1 MTNKLIRLSKLI
13 SHAGICSR
21 KNAEFLIKNGDVKIN
36 DNVFKEF
43 FIEKSLIKSIKVKD
57 KPLTNI
63 KTRVWILNKPVGY
76 VSSNKEQFSQK
87 SLFRLVPKDLP
98 RVVSVGR
105 LDIKSEGLLLLTTNP
120 KLSSYL
126 EDPSNKIERR
136 YIVKVSGKIPENL
149 DKLVEG
155 QFLVDGILYNEIKI
169 KHPDAM
175 LLFRVG
181 DFYETFGEDA
191 ILASKILGIVLT
203 KRANGAASHVELAG
217 FPHHSLNLYLPNFK
231 LSSYSKA
238 FKISKSFG
246 DSILSMFKFLKFV
259 SEF

>member
-57 KPLTNI
+57 KPLTNS

-136 YIVKVSGKIPENL
+136 YIVKVSGKIPKNL
-149 DKLVEG
+149 DKLVKG

-169 KHPDAM
+169 KLSNSEEKNM
-175 LLFRVG
+175 MEVKLTEGKNR
-181 DFYETFGEDA
+181 E
-191 ILASKILGIVLT
+191 IRKVLNYFNLKVQKL
-203 KRANGAASHVELAG
+203 KR
-217 FPHHSLNLYLPNFK
+217 
-231 LSSYSKA
+231 
-238 FKISKSFG
+238 ISFG
-246 DSILSMFKFLKFV
+246 PFELNDIGIGNLVEIEIKFLDKLLNSIGFTD
-259 SEF
+259 ENNFRQI

>member
-87 SLFRLVPKDLP
+87 SLFRLVPKELP

-136 YIVKVSGKIPENL
+136 YIVKVSGKIPKNL
-149 DKLVEG
+149 DKLVKG

-169 KHPDAM
+169 KLSNSEEKNM
-175 LLFRVG
+175 MEVKLTEGKNR
-181 DFYETFGEDA
+181 E
-191 ILASKILGIVLT
+191 IRKVLNYFNLKVQKL
-203 KRANGAASHVELAG
+203 KR
-217 FPHHSLNLYLPNFK
+217 
-231 LSSYSKA
+231 
-238 FKISKSFG
+238 ISFG
-246 DSILSMFKFLKFV
+246 PFELNDIGIGNLVEIEIKFLDKLLNSIGFTD
-259 SEF
+259 ENNFRQI

>member
-149 DKLVEG
+149 HKLVEG

-169 KHPDAM
+169 K
-175 LLFRVG
+175 LSNS
-181 DFYETFGEDA
+181 GENNM
-191 ILASKILGIVLT
+191 IEVKLTEGKNREIRKVLNYFNLKVQKL
-203 KRANGAASHVELAG
+203 KR
-217 FPHHSLNLYLPNFK
+217 
-231 LSSYSKA
+231 
-238 FKISKSFG
+238 ISFG
-246 DSILSMFKFLKFV
+246 PFELNDIGIGNLVEIEIKFLDKLLNSIGFTD
-259 SEF
+259 ENNFRQI

>member
-169 KHPDAM
+169 KLSNSEEKNM
-175 LLFRVG
+175 MEV
-181 DFYETFGEDA
+181 
-191 ILASKILGIVLT
+191 
-203 KRANGAASHVELAG
+203 
-217 FPHHSLNLYLPNFK
+217 K
-231 LSSYSKA
+231 LSEGKNREIRKVLNYFNLKVQ
-238 FKISKSFG
+238 KLKRISFG
-246 DSILSMFKFLKFV
+246 PFELNDIGIGNLVEIEIKFLDKLLNSIGFTD
-259 SEF
+259 ENNFRQI

>member
-57 KPLTNI
+57 KRLTNI

-169 KHPDAM
+169 K
-175 LLFRVG
+175 LSNS
-181 DFYETFGEDA
+181 GEKNMMEVKLTEGKNRE
-191 ILASKILGIVLT
+191 IRKVLNYFNLKVQKL
-203 KRANGAASHVELAG
+203 KR
-217 FPHHSLNLYLPNFK
+217 
-231 LSSYSKA
+231 
-238 FKISKSFG
+238 ISFG
-246 DSILSMFKFLKFV
+246 PFELNDIGIGNLVEIEIKFLDKLLNSIGFTD
-259 SEF
+259 ENNFRQI

>member
-136 YIVKVSGKIPENL
+136 YIVKVSGKIPKNL
-149 DKLVEG
+149 DKLVKG

-169 KHPDAM
+169 KLSNSEEKNM
-175 LLFRVG
+175 MEVKLTEGKNR
-181 DFYETFGEDA
+181 E
-191 ILASKILGIVLT
+191 IRKVLNYFNLKVQKL
-203 KRANGAASHVELAG
+203 KR
-217 FPHHSLNLYLPNFK
+217 
-231 LSSYSKA
+231 
-238 FKISKSFG
+238 ISFG
-246 DSILSMFKFLKFV
+246 PFELNDIGIGNLVEIEIKFLDKLLNSIGFTD
-259 SEF
+259 ENNFRQI

>member
-1 MTNKLIRLSKLI
+1 MSKLI

-36 DNVFKEF
+36 DNVYKEF

-63 KTRVWILNKPVGY
+63 KTRAWILNKPVGY

-169 KHPDAM
+169 KLSNSEEKNM
-175 LLFRVG
+175 MEVKLTEGKNR
-181 DFYETFGEDA
+181 E
-191 ILASKILGIVLT
+191 IRKVLNYFNLKVQKL
-203 KRANGAASHVELAG
+203 KR
-217 FPHHSLNLYLPNFK
+217 
-231 LSSYSKA
+231 
-238 FKISKSFG
+238 ISFG
-246 DSILSMFKFLKFV
+246 PFELNDIGIGNLVEIEIKFLDKLLNSIGFTD
-259 SEF
+259 ENNFRQI

>member
-149 DKLVEG
+149 DKLVKG

-169 KHPDAM
+169 K
-175 LLFRVG
+175 LSN
-181 DFYETFGEDA
+181 GEEKNMMEVKLTEGKNRE
-191 ILASKILGIVLT
+191 IRKVLNYFNLKVQKL
-203 KRANGAASHVELAG
+203 KR
-217 FPHHSLNLYLPNFK
+217 
-231 LSSYSKA
+231 
-238 FKISKSFG
+238 ISFG
-246 DSILSMFKFLKFV
+246 PFELNDIGIGNLVEIEIKFLDKLLNSIGFTD
-259 SEF
+259 ENNFRQI

>member
-36 DNVFKEF
+36 DNVYKEF

-57 KPLTNI
+57 KPLTNV

-169 KHPDAM
+169 KLSNSEEKNM
-175 LLFRVG
+175 MEVKLTEGKNR
-181 DFYETFGEDA
+181 E
-191 ILASKILGIVLT
+191 IRKVLNYFNLKVQKL
-203 KRANGAASHVELAG
+203 KR
-217 FPHHSLNLYLPNFK
+217 
-231 LSSYSKA
+231 
-238 FKISKSFG
+238 ISFG
-246 DSILSMFKFLKFV
+246 PFELNDIGIGNLVEIEIKFLDKLLNSIGFTD
-259 SEF
+259 ENNFRQI

>member
-1 MTNKLIRLSKLI
+1 MSKLI

-136 YIVKVSGKIPENL
+136 YIVKVSGKIPKNL
-149 DKLVEG
+149 DKLVKG
-155 QFLVDGILYNEIKI
+155 QILVDGILYNEIKI
-169 KHPDAM
+169 KLSDS
-175 LLFRVG
+175 
-181 DFYETFGEDA
+181 GEKNMMEVKLTEGKNRE
-191 ILASKILGIVLT
+191 IRKVLNYFNLKVQKL
-203 KRANGAASHVELAG
+203 KR
-217 FPHHSLNLYLPNFK
+217 
-231 LSSYSKA
+231 
-238 FKISKSFG
+238 ISFG
-246 DSILSMFKFLKFV
+246 PFELNDIGIGNLVEIEIKFLDKLLNSIGFTD
-259 SEF
+259 ENNFR

>member
-36 DNVFKEF
+36 DNVYKEF

-169 KHPDAM
+169 KLSNSEEKNM
-175 LLFRVG
+175 MEVKLTEGKNR
-181 DFYETFGEDA
+181 E
-191 ILASKILGIVLT
+191 IRKVLNYFNLKVQKL
-203 KRANGAASHVELAG
+203 KR
-217 FPHHSLNLYLPNFK
+217 
-231 LSSYSKA
+231 
-238 FKISKSFG
+238 ISFG
-246 DSILSMFKFLKFV
+246 PFELNDIGIGNLVEIEIKFLDKLLNSIGFTN
-259 SEF
+259 ENNFRQI

>member
-155 QFLVDGILYNEIKI
+155 QFLVDGILYNGIKI
-169 KHPDAM
+169 K
-175 LLFRVG
+175 LLNSVEKNMMEVKLTEGKNR
-181 DFYETFGEDA
+181 E
-191 ILASKILGIVLT
+191 IRKVLNYFNLKVQKL
-203 KRANGAASHVELAG
+203 KR
-217 FPHHSLNLYLPNFK
+217 
-231 LSSYSKA
+231 
-238 FKISKSFG
+238 ISFG
-246 DSILSMFKFLKFV
+246 PFELNDIGIGNLVEIEIKFLDKLLNSIGFTD
-259 SEF
+259 ENNFRQI

>member
-1 MTNKLIRLSKLI
+1 MSKLI

-126 EDPSNKIERR
+126 EDPSNKIERK
-136 YIVKVSGKIPENL
+136 YIVKVSGKIPKNL
-149 DKLVEG
+149 DKLVKG
-155 QFLVDGILYNEIKI
+155 QILVDGILYNEIKI
-169 KHPDAM
+169 K
-175 LLFRVG
+175 LSN
-181 DFYETFGEDA
+181 GEEKNMMEVKLTEGKNRE
-191 ILASKILGIVLT
+191 IRKVLNYFNLKVQKL
-203 KRANGAASHVELAG
+203 KR
-217 FPHHSLNLYLPNFK
+217 
-231 LSSYSKA
+231 
-238 FKISKSFG
+238 ISFG
-246 DSILSMFKFLKFV
+246 PFELNDIGIGNLVEIEIKFLDKLLNSIGFTD
-259 SEF
+259 ENNFRQI

>member
-1 MTNKLIRLSKLI
+1 MSKLI

-87 SLFRLVPKDLP
+87 SLFRLIPKDLP

-169 KHPDAM
+169 KLSNSEEKNM
-175 LLFRVG
+175 MEVKLTEGKNR
-181 DFYETFGEDA
+181 E
-191 ILASKILGIVLT
+191 IRKVLNYFNLKVQKL
-203 KRANGAASHVELAG
+203 KR
-217 FPHHSLNLYLPNFK
+217 
-231 LSSYSKA
+231 
-238 FKISKSFG
+238 ISFG
-246 DSILSMFKFLKFV
+246 PFELNDIEIGNLVEIEIKFLDKLLNSIGFTD
-259 SEF
+259 ENNFRQI

>member
-1 MTNKLIRLSKLI
+1 MSKLI

-126 EDPSNKIERR
+126 ENPSNKIERR

-155 QFLVDGILYNEIKI
+155 QFLVDGILYNGIKI
-169 KHPDAM
+169 KLSDNREKNM
-175 LLFRVG
+175 M
-181 DFYETFGEDA
+181 
-191 ILASKILGIVLT
+191 K
-203 KRANGAASHVELAG
+203 VELTEG
-217 FPHHSLNLYLPNFK
+217 KNREIRKVLNYFNLKVQK
-231 LSSYSKA
+231 LKR
-238 FKISKSFG
+238 ISFG
-246 DSILSMFKFLKFV
+246 PFELNDIGIGNLVEIEIKFLDKLLNSIGFTD
-259 SEF
+259 ENNFRQI

>member
-136 YIVKVSGKIPENL
+136 YIVKVLGKIPKNL

-169 KHPDAM
+169 KLSNSEKKNM
-175 LLFRVG
+175 MEVKLTEGKNR
-181 DFYETFGEDA
+181 E
-191 ILASKILGIVLT
+191 IRKVLNYFNLKVQKL
-203 KRANGAASHVELAG
+203 KR
-217 FPHHSLNLYLPNFK
+217 
-231 LSSYSKA
+231 
-238 FKISKSFG
+238 ISFG
-246 DSILSMFKFLKFV
+246 PFELNDIGIGNLVEIEIKFLDKLLNSIGFTD
-259 SEF
+259 ENNFRQI

>member
-57 KPLTNI
+57 KPLTNV

-136 YIVKVSGKIPENL
+136 YIVKVLGKIPKNL

-169 KHPDAM
+169 KLSNSEEKNM
-175 LLFRVG
+175 MEVKLTEGKNR
-181 DFYETFGEDA
+181 E
-191 ILASKILGIVLT
+191 IRKVLNYFNLKVQKL
-203 KRANGAASHVELAG
+203 KR
-217 FPHHSLNLYLPNFK
+217 
-231 LSSYSKA
+231 
-238 FKISKSFG
+238 ISFG
-246 DSILSMFKFLKFV
+246 PFELNDIGIGNLVEIEIKFLDKLLNSIGFTD
-259 SEF
+259 ENNFRQI

>member
-169 KHPDAM
+169 KLSNSEEKNM
-175 LLFRVG
+175 MEVKLTEGKNR
-181 DFYETFGEDA
+181 E
-191 ILASKILGIVLT
+191 IRKVLNYFNLKVQKL
-203 KRANGAASHVELAG
+203 KR
-217 FPHHSLNLYLPNFK
+217 
-231 LSSYSKA
+231 
-238 FKISKSFG
+238 ISFG
-246 DSILSMFKFLKFV
+246 PFELNDIRIGNLVETEIKFLDKLLNSIGFTD
-259 SEF
+259 ENNFRQI

>member
-1 MTNKLIRLSKLI
+1 MSKLI

-169 KHPDAM
+169 K
-175 LLFRVG
+175 LLNSVEKNMMEVKLTEGKNR
-181 DFYETFGEDA
+181 E
-191 ILASKILGIVLT
+191 IRKVLNYFNLKVQKL
-203 KRANGAASHVELAG
+203 KR
-217 FPHHSLNLYLPNFK
+217 
-231 LSSYSKA
+231 
-238 FKISKSFG
+238 ISFG
-246 DSILSMFKFLKFV
+246 PFELNDIGIGNLVEIEIKFLDKLLNSIGFTD
-259 SEF
+259 ENNFRQI

>member
-1 MTNKLIRLSKLI
+1 MSKLI

-169 KHPDAM
+169 KLSNSEEKNVM
-175 LLFRVG
+175 EVKLTEGKNR
-181 DFYETFGEDA
+181 E
-191 ILASKILGIVLT
+191 IRKVLNYFNLKVQKL
-203 KRANGAASHVELAG
+203 KR
-217 FPHHSLNLYLPNFK
+217 
-231 LSSYSKA
+231 
-238 FKISKSFG
+238 ISFG
-246 DSILSMFKFLKFV
+246 PFELNDIGIGNLVEIEIKFLDKLLNSIGFTD
-259 SEF
+259 ENNFRQI

>member
-120 KLSSYL
+120 RLSSYL

-136 YIVKVSGKIPENL
+136 YIVKVSGKIPKNL
-149 DKLVEG
+149 DKLVKG

-169 KHPDAM
+169 KLSDS
-175 LLFRVG
+175 
-181 DFYETFGEDA
+181 GEKNMMEVKLTEGKNRE
-191 ILASKILGIVLT
+191 IRKVLNYFNLKVQKL
-203 KRANGAASHVELAG
+203 KR
-217 FPHHSLNLYLPNFK
+217 
-231 LSSYSKA
+231 
-238 FKISKSFG
+238 ISFG
-246 DSILSMFKFLKFV
+246 PFELNDIGIGNLVEIEIKFLDKLLNSIGFTD
-259 SEF
+259 ENNFRQI

>member
-1 MTNKLIRLSKLI
+1 MSKLI

-136 YIVKVSGKIPENL
+136 YNVKVSGKIPENL

-169 KHPDAM
+169 KLSNSEEKNM
-175 LLFRVG
+175 MEVKLTEGKNR
-181 DFYETFGEDA
+181 E
-191 ILASKILGIVLT
+191 IRKVLNYFNLKVQKL
-203 KRANGAASHVELAG
+203 KR
-217 FPHHSLNLYLPNFK
+217 
-231 LSSYSKA
+231 
-238 FKISKSFG
+238 ISFG
-246 DSILSMFKFLKFV
+246 PFELNDIEIGNLVEIEIKFLDKLLNSIGFTD
-259 SEF
+259 ENNFRQI

>member
-169 KHPDAM
+169 KLSNSEEKNM
-175 LLFRVG
+175 MEVKLTEGKNREIRKVLNYFNLKVQKLKRV
-181 DFYETFGEDA
+181 
-191 ILASKILGIVLT
+191 
-203 KRANGAASHVELAG
+203 
-217 FPHHSLNLYLPNFK
+217 
-231 LSSYSKA
+231 
-238 FKISKSFG
+238 SFG
-246 DSILSMFKFLKFV
+246 PFELNDIGIGNLVEIEIKFLDKLLNSIGFTD
-259 SEF
+259 ENNFRQI

>member
-1 MTNKLIRLSKLI
+1 MSKLI

-120 KLSSYL
+120 RLSSYL

-136 YIVKVSGKIPENL
+136 YIVKVSGKIPKNL
-149 DKLVEG
+149 DKLVKG
-155 QFLVDGILYNEIKI
+155 QFLVDGILYDEIKI
-169 KHPDAM
+169 K
-175 LLFRVG
+175 LSNS
-181 DFYETFGEDA
+181 GEKNMMEVKLTEGKNRE
-191 ILASKILGIVLT
+191 IRKVLNYFNLKVQKL
-203 KRANGAASHVELAG
+203 KR
-217 FPHHSLNLYLPNFK
+217 
-231 LSSYSKA
+231 
-238 FKISKSFG
+238 ISFG
-246 DSILSMFKFLKFV
+246 PFELNDIGIGNLVEIEIKFLDKLLNSIGFTD
-259 SEF
+259 ENNFRQI

>member
-126 EDPSNKIERR
+126 EDPSNKIERK

-169 KHPDAM
+169 KLSNSEEKNM
-175 LLFRVG
+175 MEVKLTEGKNR
-181 DFYETFGEDA
+181 E
-191 ILASKILGIVLT
+191 IRKVLNYFNLKVQKL
-203 KRANGAASHVELAG
+203 KR
-217 FPHHSLNLYLPNFK
+217 
-231 LSSYSKA
+231 
-238 FKISKSFG
+238 ISFG
-246 DSILSMFKFLKFV
+246 PFELNDIGIGNLVEIEIKFLDKLLNSIGFTD
-259 SEF
+259 ENNFRQI

>member
-1 MTNKLIRLSKLI
+1 MSKLI

-57 KPLTNI
+57 KPLTNV

-169 KHPDAM
+169 KLSNSEEKNM
-175 LLFRVG
+175 MEVKLTEGKNR
-181 DFYETFGEDA
+181 E
-191 ILASKILGIVLT
+191 IRKVLNYFNLKVQKL
-203 KRANGAASHVELAG
+203 KR
-217 FPHHSLNLYLPNFK
+217 
-231 LSSYSKA
+231 
-238 FKISKSFG
+238 ISFG
-246 DSILSMFKFLKFV
+246 PFELNDIGIGNLVEIEIKFLDKLLNSIGFTD
-259 SEF
+259 ENNFRQI

>member
-36 DNVFKEF
+36 DNVFKDF

-57 KPLTNI
+57 KPLTNV

-120 KLSSYL
+120 RLSSYL

-136 YIVKVSGKIPENL
+136 YIVKVSGKIPRNL

-169 KHPDAM
+169 KLSNSEEKNM
-175 LLFRVG
+175 MKVKLTEGKNR
-181 DFYETFGEDA
+181 E
-191 ILASKILGIVLT
+191 IRKVLNYFNLKVQKL
-203 KRANGAASHVELAG
+203 KR
-217 FPHHSLNLYLPNFK
+217 
-231 LSSYSKA
+231 
-238 FKISKSFG
+238 ISFG
-246 DSILSMFKFLKFV
+246 PFVLNDIGIGNLVEIEINFLDKLLNSIGFTDENNFRQI
-259 SEF
+259 

>member
-1 MTNKLIRLSKLI
+1 LTNKLIRLSKLI

-149 DKLVEG
+149 DKLVKG

-169 KHPDAM
+169 KLSNSEEKNM
-175 LLFRVG
+175 MEVKLTEGKNR
-181 DFYETFGEDA
+181 E
-191 ILASKILGIVLT
+191 IRKVLNYFNLKVQKL
-203 KRANGAASHVELAG
+203 KR
-217 FPHHSLNLYLPNFK
+217 
-231 LSSYSKA
+231 
-238 FKISKSFG
+238 ISFG
-246 DSILSMFKFLKFV
+246 PFELNDIGIGNLVEIEIKFLDKLLNSIGFTD
-259 SEF
+259 ENNFRQI

>member
-1 MTNKLIRLSKLI
+1 MSKLI

-36 DNVFKEF
+36 DNVYKEF

-149 DKLVEG
+149 NKLVEG

-169 KHPDAM
+169 KLSNSEEKNM
-175 LLFRVG
+175 MEVKLTEGKNR
-181 DFYETFGEDA
+181 E
-191 ILASKILGIVLT
+191 IRKVLNYFNLKVQKL
-203 KRANGAASHVELAG
+203 KR
-217 FPHHSLNLYLPNFK
+217 
-231 LSSYSKA
+231 
-238 FKISKSFG
+238 ISFG
-246 DSILSMFKFLKFV
+246 PFELNDIEIGNLVEIEIKFLDKLLNSIGFTD
-259 SEF
+259 ENNFRQI

>member
-1 MTNKLIRLSKLI
+1 MSKLI

-136 YIVKVSGKIPENL
+136 YIVKVSGKIPKNL
-149 DKLVEG
+149 DKMVKG

-169 KHPDAM
+169 KLSNSEEKNM
-175 LLFRVG
+175 MEVKLTEGKNR
-181 DFYETFGEDA
+181 E
-191 ILASKILGIVLT
+191 IRKVLNYFNLKVQKL
-203 KRANGAASHVELAG
+203 KR
-217 FPHHSLNLYLPNFK
+217 
-231 LSSYSKA
+231 
-238 FKISKSFG
+238 ISFG
-246 DSILSMFKFLKFV
+246 PFELNDIGIGNLVEIEIKFLDKLLNSIGFTD
-259 SEF
+259 ENNFRQI

>member
-1 MTNKLIRLSKLI
+1 LTNKLIRLSKLI

-169 KHPDAM
+169 K
-175 LLFRVG
+175 LSNS
-181 DFYETFGEDA
+181 GEKNMMEVKLTEGKNRE
-191 ILASKILGIVLT
+191 IRKVLNYFNLKVQKL
-203 KRANGAASHVELAG
+203 KR
-217 FPHHSLNLYLPNFK
+217 
-231 LSSYSKA
+231 
-238 FKISKSFG
+238 ISFG
-246 DSILSMFKFLKFV
+246 PFELNDIGIGNLVEIEIKFLDKLLNSIGFTD
-259 SEF
+259 ENNFRQI

>member
-57 KPLTNI
+57 KPLTNV

-169 KHPDAM
+169 KLSNSEEKNM
-175 LLFRVG
+175 MEVKLTEGKNR
-181 DFYETFGEDA
+181 E
-191 ILASKILGIVLT
+191 IRKVLNYFNLKVQKL
-203 KRANGAASHVELAG
+203 KR
-217 FPHHSLNLYLPNFK
+217 
-231 LSSYSKA
+231 
-238 FKISKSFG
+238 ISFG
-246 DSILSMFKFLKFV
+246 PFELNDIGIGNLVEIEIKFLDKLLNSIGFTD
-259 SEF
+259 ENNFRQI

>member
-169 KHPDAM
+169 KLSNSEEKNM
-175 LLFRVG
+175 MEVKLTEGKNR
-181 DFYETFGEDA
+181 E
-191 ILASKILGIVLT
+191 IRKVLNYFNLKVQKL
-203 KRANGAASHVELAG
+203 KR
-217 FPHHSLNLYLPNFK
+217 
-231 LSSYSKA
+231 
-238 FKISKSFG
+238 ISFG
-246 DSILSMFKFLKFV
+246 PFELNDIEIGNLVEIEIKFLDKLLNSIGFTD
-259 SEF
+259 ENNFRQI

>member
-1 MTNKLIRLSKLI
+1 MPNKLIRLSKLI

-36 DNVFKEF
+36 DNVYKEF

-57 KPLTNI
+57 KPLTNS

-87 SLFRLVPKDLP
+87 SLFKLVPKDLP

-126 EDPSNKIERR
+126 ENPSNKIERR

-169 KHPDAM
+169 KLSNSEEKNM
-175 LLFRVG
+175 MEVKLTEGKNR
-181 DFYETFGEDA
+181 E
-191 ILASKILGIVLT
+191 IRKVLNYFNLKVQKL
-203 KRANGAASHVELAG
+203 KR
-217 FPHHSLNLYLPNFK
+217 
-231 LSSYSKA
+231 
-238 FKISKSFG
+238 ISFG
-246 DSILSMFKFLKFV
+246 PFELNDIGIGNLVEIEIKFLDKLLNSIGFTD
-259 SEF
+259 ENNFRQI

>member
-1 MTNKLIRLSKLI
+1 MSKLI

-136 YIVKVSGKIPENL
+136 YNVKVSGKIPENL

-169 KHPDAM
+169 KLSNSEEKNM
-175 LLFRVG
+175 MEVKLTEGKNR
-181 DFYETFGEDA
+181 E
-191 ILASKILGIVLT
+191 IRKVLNYFNLKVQKL
-203 KRANGAASHVELAG
+203 KR
-217 FPHHSLNLYLPNFK
+217 
-231 LSSYSKA
+231 
-238 FKISKSFG
+238 ISFG
-246 DSILSMFKFLKFV
+246 PFELNDIGIGNLVEIEIKFLDKLLNSIGFTD
-259 SEF
+259 ENNFRQI

>member
-1 MTNKLIRLSKLI
+1 MNTCLHIQPRKKLTNKLIRLSKLI

-169 KHPDAM
+169 K
-175 LLFRVG
+175 
-181 DFYETFGEDA
+181 
-191 ILASKILGIVLT
+191 
-203 KRANGAASHVELAG
+203 
-217 FPHHSLNLYLPNFK
+217 
-231 LSSYSKA
+231 LSSSEEKNMMEVKLTEGKNREIRKVLNYFNLKVQ
-238 FKISKSFG
+238 KLKRISFG
-246 DSILSMFKFLKFV
+246 PFELNDIGIGNLVEIEIKFLDKLLNSIGFTD
-259 SEF
+259 ENNFRQI

>member
-1 MTNKLIRLSKLI
+1 MSKLI

-57 KPLTNI
+57 KLLTNI

-169 KHPDAM
+169 K
-175 LLFRVG
+175 LSNS
-181 DFYETFGEDA
+181 GEKNMMEVKLTEGKNRE
-191 ILASKILGIVLT
+191 IRKVLNYFNLKVQKL
-203 KRANGAASHVELAG
+203 KR
-217 FPHHSLNLYLPNFK
+217 
-231 LSSYSKA
+231 
-238 FKISKSFG
+238 ISFG
-246 DSILSMFKFLKFV
+246 PFELNDIGIGNLVEIEIKFLDKLLNSIGFTD
-259 SEF
+259 ENNFRQI

>member
-1 MTNKLIRLSKLI
+1 MSKLI

-36 DNVFKEF
+36 NNVYKEF

-169 KHPDAM
+169 KLSNSEEKNM
-175 LLFRVG
+175 MEVKLTEGKNR
-181 DFYETFGEDA
+181 E
-191 ILASKILGIVLT
+191 IRKVLNYFNLKVQKL
-203 KRANGAASHVELAG
+203 KR
-217 FPHHSLNLYLPNFK
+217 
-231 LSSYSKA
+231 
-238 FKISKSFG
+238 ISFG
-246 DSILSMFKFLKFV
+246 PFELNDIGIGNLVEIEIKFLDKLLNSIGFTD
-259 SEF
+259 ENNFRQI

>member
-36 DNVFKEF
+36 DDVFKEF

-76 VSSNKEQFSQK
+76 VSSNKEQFLQK

-136 YIVKVSGKIPENL
+136 YIVKVSGKIPKNL
-149 DKLVEG
+149 DKLVKG

-169 KHPDAM
+169 K
-175 LLFRVG
+175 LSNS
-181 DFYETFGEDA
+181 GEKNMMEVKLTEGKNRE
-191 ILASKILGIVLT
+191 IRKVLNYFNLKVQKL
-203 KRANGAASHVELAG
+203 KR
-217 FPHHSLNLYLPNFK
+217 
-231 LSSYSKA
+231 
-238 FKISKSFG
+238 ISFG
-246 DSILSMFKFLKFV
+246 PFELKDIGIGNLVEIKFLDKLLNSIGFTD
-259 SEF
+259 ENNFRQI